1 MKTIALSLGLL
12 ALTAAPLV
20 VAEETGDQSLKGYT
34 CWSMLTEP
42 EENAGLTELFYLG
55 YVLGSKGIELKDEA
69 AYKQAVADV
78 IARCRNEPDL
88 TVIAAFEAVLT
99 PR

>member
-1 MKTIALSLGLL
+1 MKTIAFSLGLL
-12 ALTAAPLV
+12 ALAATPLAL
-20 VAEETGDQSLKGYT
+20 AEETGEESLKSYT

-42 EENAGLTELFYLG
+42 EEHAGMTELFYLG
-55 YVLGSKGIELKDEA
+55 YVMGSKGIELKDEA

-78 IARCRNEPDL
+78 IARCQKEPEL
-88 TVIAAFEAVLT
+88 TVIAAFEDALR